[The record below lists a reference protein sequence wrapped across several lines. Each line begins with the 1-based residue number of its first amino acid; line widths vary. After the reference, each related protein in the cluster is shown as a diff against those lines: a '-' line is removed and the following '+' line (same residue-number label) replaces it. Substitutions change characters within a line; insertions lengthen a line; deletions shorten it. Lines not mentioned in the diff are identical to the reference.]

1 MSKNEYDLDN
11 NKISGKIAGIDKVN
25 ELSRKMDTMR
35 MAEYIEMMSNPK
47 RIVLMNFVAGLI
59 RGLGMGIG
67 FTILA
72 GVVLYIMRS
81 WVNLPVVG
89 RLIAELLDIID
100 AYR

>member
-1 MSKNEYDLDN
+1 MSKNEYDLDS
-11 NKISGKIAGIDKVN
+11 NKISGKMAGIDKVN
-25 ELSRKMDTMR
+25 ELSKKMDNMR
-35 MAEYIEMMSNPK
+35 MAEYVEMIYNPK
-47 RIVLMNFVAGLI
+47 RVVLMNFVAGLI

-72 GVVLYIMRS
+72 GVVLYMMRS

-100 AYR
+100 TYR